1 MSSLGNF
8 VWGIADQL
16 RGVYRP
22 HQYGSVI
29 LPMTILRRLD
39 CQLAGTRNEVRALA
53 AVNDNPNVLAARI
66 RQQYG
71 LGFYNTS
78 EYDLERLKFDPD
90 GLRANLLDYISRFSA
105 NIDVFERFKFE
116 NEIATLAEK
125 NRLLLVVR
133 QFAEI
138 DLHPTP
144 CPTRRWVTCSR
155 S

>member
-16 RGVYRP
+16 RGVYKP
-22 HQYGSVI
+22 HQYGNVI

-39 CQLAGTRNEVRALA
+39 CLMAPSRDKMRALA
-53 AVNDNPNVLAARI
+53 DKHDNPNVLASLVR
-66 RQQYG
+66 RQCG

-78 EYDLERLKFDPD
+78 EYDLARLVADPD
-90 GLRANLLDYISRFSA
+90 GLAPNLIDYISRFSP

-133 QFAEI
+133 QFAEV
-138 DLHPTP
+138 DLHPDTVP
-144 CPTRRWVTCSR
+144 NAEMGDLFE
-155 S
+155 